1 MRSVSAAVSHG
12 VAATVASCA
21 GVVAVHSI
29 NTAPLLSR
37 IHASTKSTLTT
48 TTTTTSPAVGL
59 VVTVVT
65 MYSRTRR
72 VSAWN
77 CDPISSIHL
86 GGISTYPCFVVA

>member
-12 VAATVASCA
+12 GAAAVASCA

-48 TTTTTSPAVGL
+48 TTTTSPAVGL

-65 MYSRTRR
+65 M
-72 VSAWN
+72 
-77 CDPISSIHL
+77 
-86 GGISTYPCFVVA
+86 

>member
-1 MRSVSAAVSHG
+1 VMRSVSAAVSHG
-12 VAATVASCA
+12 GAAAVASCA

-37 IHASTKSTLTT
+37 IHASTKSTL

-86 GGISTYPCFVVA
+86 GGISTYPCFIVA

>member
-12 VAATVASCA
+12 VAAAVASCA

-37 IHASTKSTLTT
+37 IHASTKSTLT

-86 GGISTYPCFVVA
+86 GGMSTYPCFIVA